1 MKPSRFLVHFLLLIS
16 LFTLAV
22 SASESYTIN
31 GVTVSYDSV
40 EWPGAQGC
48 WEYANGIYQLIWGVS
63 FDNSFNGTKDT
74 GNNLLQALNDDQRL
88 FTPEHTEIFIK
99 SAVPGAVIRLTNA
112 LQADPTFDSDGL
124 QADGTYGHNVII
136 AAIYDEGFVA
146 FESLATGTRQQFYTW
161 QEFYET
167 WSADYDTAPS
177 HYRYYKYVKWPNA
190 PTLQL
195 QNQSPVNTDWGV
207 FLLLCLGVAAFSAIF
222 SFLLWL
228 IQRKYSLPVSFLP
241 AVLLM
246 LVLPFCFGLFFVWT
260 CAAVSLLLILYLIY
274 LAQAQ
279 GFLHIAWNE
288 QLILSVLLP
297 AFYLL
302 SSIWAVDRGLAP
314 MGIVKLLPLPLFT
327 LVLQQ
332 LPQKTQKQLR
342 SAIPLSGGIMV
353 LLSALLLLLP
363 TCRSWLLIDGRLAGF
378 FQYPNAFALFLLV
391 GLLLLC
397 EDGLHWKKIPL
408 GAVLMIG
415 ILAAGSRTIYV
426 LTAVLGVLYSLTSV
440 KRKHRL
446 ISLGAV
452 LTALAIAAVGALLLP
467 ASPLGRLLTISTS
480 SSTFLGRLLYFQDVL
495 PVILHHPL
503 GLGYLGYYYS
513 QGTFQTGVY
522 SAMFVHNELLQF
534 LVDIGWLPALAAA
547 VILLRQLLAKGI
559 SWPRRL
565 AMLAILAHSM
575 FDFSLQFTVTW
586 LILLL
591 LGSSGRC
598 FAETTWKP
606 HAILPAM
613 GAVLSALC
621 VSLGTASW
629 AERYTAPDTA
639 LSIYP
644 NDTPALCDSLLTAD
658 TPEDMDTIAQR
669 ILTLDA
675 SVSMA
680 HSAAASVALY
690 NGDIPTMISEKQLA
704 IACAPYD
711 LAEYQDYLDKLKTA
725 MELCIQQGAENEA
738 ALCRTQLLEIPAMLE
753 NQIAQTSVLGW
764 KIHDQPNL
772 ALTGE
777 ETAYLAS
784 LE

>member
-1 MKPSRFLVHFLLLIS
+1 MKPSRYLVHFLLLIS

-48 WEYANGIYQLIWGVS
+48 WKYANEIYQMIWGIG
-63 FDNSFNGTKDT
+63 FDSSFNGTKDT

-112 LQADPTFDSDGL
+112 SQTAPAFDRDGL

-146 FESLATGTRQQFYTW
+146 FESLATGTREQFYTW

-167 WSADYDTAPS
+167 WSADFNAAPS
-177 HYRYYKYVKWPNA
+177 HYRYFKYVKWPNA

-195 QNQSPVNTDWGV
+195 QETSPVNTDWGI
-207 FLLLCLGVAAFSAIF
+207 FLLLCLGGAVISVIF

-228 IQRKYSLPVSFLP
+228 IQRNHPLPVSFLP

-246 LVLPFCFGLFFVWT
+246 LALPFCFGLFFVWT
-260 CAAVSLLLILYLIY
+260 CAVVSLLLILYLIY
-274 LAQAQ
+274 LSQAR
-279 GFLHIAWNE
+279 GCLRITWSE
-288 QLILSVLLP
+288 QLILSILLP
-297 AFYLL
+297 VFYLL

-314 MGIVKLLPLPLFT
+314 MGFIKLLPLPLFT

-332 LPQKTQKQLR
+332 LPSENQKQLR
-342 SAIPLSGGIMV
+342 SAIPLAGGSMV

-363 TCRSWLLIDGRLAGF
+363 ACRSWLLIDGRLAGF
-378 FQYPNAFALFLLV
+378 FQYPNTFALFLLV
-391 GLLLLC
+391 GLVLLAEGPSSLKKLLL
-397 EDGLHWKKIPL
+397 GLL
-408 GAVLMIG
+408 LLAG

-426 LTAVLGVLYSLTSV
+426 LSIGIGLLRILTIGG
-440 KRKHRL
+440 RKQRL
-446 ISLGAV
+446 IALI
-452 LTALAIAAVGALLLP
+452 ALALLLSAAVGGALLLP

-522 SAMFVHNELLQF
+522 SAMFVHNELLQL

-575 FDFSLQFTVTW
+575 FDFSLQFTLTW

-753 NQIAQTSVLGW
+753 RRLGKTSALGW